1 MENVW
6 VKKGGAYCFVVCVGA
21 IPHEPVGVVVVAV
34 NDSVRNVF
42 DGVFDDVDVEKLL

>member
-21 IPHEPVGVVVVAV
+21 IPHESVGVVVFAV
-34 NDSVRNVF
+34 SDSVRTVF
-42 DGVFDDVDVEKLL
+42 DGIFDYVDVEKLL

>member
-1 MENVW
+1 MTWKTSGSRNVALTASA
-6 VKKGGAYCFVVCVGA
+6 GAV
-21 IPHEPVGVVVVAV
+21 PHESVGVVVFAV